1 LSLTLIEIQ
10 LYDSDHQKRLKTI
23 SRFLFIVGNLIGFI
37 WWMSLLF
44 IGEFL
49 LFFVFPIIYII
60 GLLIAVGIIS
70 RIILWSFYFTA
81 LFIDKLI
88 EIKKNRDERTQKQ
101 SVDFLISY
109 YDKIDKPTR
118 EILVK
123 NLKLFGYPKEYSD
136 SIKKIDSNHFK
147 IDIAS
152 KDGNEPDWV
161 MLEIAQDHNP
171 GDHIERVSRKIESGL
186 YDFTKNITSEFRQ
199 NEGLNSDIVF
209 NLDWGH
215 SAKVRLYENGQK
227 EWEYSLPGSPTDI
240 NYKGNFRD
248 WFPNGIQKSEGK
260 YKDGKKDG
268 LWKYWWYNGSL
279 GAQIEYKNGLP
290 NGNEETFGLG
300 GFYNL
305 TKWEDG
311 VFLGSFSELTSESED
326 NVHRMFFTEELS
338 EDKKL
343 QNQRYAKA
351 NEKYKEAKRIGFID
365 TL

>member
-268 LWKYWWYNGSL
+268 LWKYWWYDGSL
-279 GAQIEYKNGLP
+279 GTEIEYKNGLP
-290 NGNEETFGLG
+290 NGNEKSNEHGVKSIA
-300 GFYNL
+300 
-305 TKWEDG
+305 KWEDG
-311 VFLGSFSELTSESED
+311 VWLGLFHKEMDED
-326 NVHRMFFTEELS
+326 N
-338 EDKKL
+338 KL

-351 NEKYKEAKRIGFID
+351 NEIYKKAKRIGYID